1 MDHSK
6 NLEENGTE
14 DSRLR
19 GPHRDADPVRPADH
33 PDPEICPE
41 QPGASAAETEEGPE
55 QTQEQLSEEQLACV
69 LEGLLLICGEEGLNL
84 LQMQSVLPYFSR
96 SALLQT
102 LQTLRESYEAPGRG
116 LELLHVAGRW
126 KLTAKAAAAP
136 YARKLFETIVSPGL
150 SQAAL
155 EVLAIIAYR
164 QPITRVEIEEIRG
177 VGSDAILK
185 KLLARDLIEAKD
197 RLDVAGRPL
206 LYTVTEQFLDTFGLE
221 SLQELPA
228 IEKKTQ
234 DSLFESVQEG

>member
-1 MDHSK
+1 MDHSENVK
-6 NLEENGTE
+6 EMETQSAGMPEPDREAEPAFTEDGSVSGTGTVQPSETAEEAEVLEEE
-14 DSRLR
+14 RLS
-19 GPHRDADPVRPADH
+19 D
-33 PDPEICPE
+33 
-41 QPGASAAETEEGPE
+41 
-55 QTQEQLSEEQLACV
+55 EQLRAV
-69 LEGLLLICGEEGLNL
+69 LEGLLLICGEEGLSVV
-84 LQMQSVLPYFSR
+84 QMQSVLPHFSR
-96 SALLQT
+96 AQLLQS
-102 LQTLRESYEAPGRG
+102 LQSLRKSYEAPGRG
-116 LELLHVAGRW
+116 LELLHTAGRW

-136 YARKLFETIVSPGL
+136 YARKLFENIVSPGL